1 MQGNADLGSPPDG
14 INILKCD
21 NIGDTYVVNEV
32 LNFYQRKLR
41 ILDKAVAVNL
51 AHHIFEFDDLV
62 YAAKV
67 LADLWEWK
75 KLTPST
81 PNDYIIKHLSGR
93 RLARA
98 CKTTIATDIINF
110 FNAED
115 ANLNIRFLTYEC
127 EKIPSPVHESEAMK
141 DVYVLLH
148 KSQADYNHV
157 VERINVS
164 DNRILTHE
172 DMLESLRKEMK
183 EGFKAVSDLIKDSM
197 PVKVSR
203 QAEDI
208 SVPLQENADP
218 SEMSPP
224 LVSEHIT
231 PVEEDVNLNESPVL
245 VETKDAKETE
255 EHLGEED
262 ELEEDEI

>member
-1 MQGNADLGSPPDG
+1 M
-14 INILKCD
+14 
-21 NIGDTYVVNEV
+21 
-32 LNFYQRKLR
+32 
-41 ILDKAVAVNL
+41 
-51 AHHIFEFDDLV
+51 
-62 YAAKV
+62 
-67 LADLWEWK
+67 
-75 KLTPST
+75 
-81 PNDYIIKHLSGR
+81 
-93 RLARA
+93 ARA

-115 ANLNIRFLTYEC
+115 VNLNIRFLTYEC

-231 PVEEDVNLNESPVL
+231 SVEEDVNLNESPDL

-255 EHLGEED
+255 DHLGVED
-262 ELEEDEI
+262 ELEEGEIRDSPINENNATNVAIAQQLSKYRLMHQQNQKKTAAATTTTTASTGAEANTAETTISSTTAKGYDME